1 MKTSALDYLVEFVNN
16 EKNDLWLKGVVALYL
31 NSNEVID
38 EADYVTLVDELFA
51 ENPKDSELNGK
62 LTAKSDEKNIRLI
75 SLSHE
80 SGINALAKN
89 QKIVFSNDMTV
100 LYGLNGSGKSSY
112 FRMLQGMIG
121 NILPEQIIPNIY
133 VEKPDVIKGSIDYSI
148 DKANITKVDWY
159 NSNPIDAMTSIRVF
173 DSTYSK
179 AFLGKRESDGQII
192 NPYKLYVFAQLTD
205 IIDNVKALANERIDK
220 EEKGI
225 VSPNL
230 EAFDDITKEILDKPQ
245 ISFDAISQLETV
257 AKSFD
262 SKKADELSNVEA
274 ELRLLSE
281 TNYAD
286 KKKLIETEYNQAK
299 ILKKR
304 VDDLLVSWVN
314 RINGYCEKLTE
325 YAKLK
330 EESEKNRKKIEILK
344 SLPGTKSKEWKD
356 FIQNGLA
363 ISAENEELSDC
374 CPYCHQ
380 KYDEKA
386 LEIVKAYSL
395 FINNQAEEDL
405 SRLKSELRAIIE
417 QAKTTYIKCDDF
429 KIEKLKGD
437 ADTGDSIELLV
448 NEINN
453 RLKLLSDTE
462 DEYRQIEGLTDTTS
476 SIIERVDSIISAC
489 ETELG
494 ETKELAE
501 KKEEKIEI
509 LSERKTRLVSEK
521 SIAEQID
528 TIKKFCEDKNHINLL
543 RGKVNA
549 ASSNRITRLSN
560 TAHAELL
567 TAQLTSEFDS
577 NLKSFGIVDKE
588 IELKG
593 RSSKGKQQTELV
605 MKSGNSLTQI
615 LSEGEQKAASLAL
628 FLAEISVSHNK
639 STIILDDPVNSLDHR
654 MIDRFVDSLLK
665 LENQIIVFTHNRM
678 FLDAFPGSEHGH
690 MCKNYNSRGCCSKRG
705 KHIFVYEV
713 KSEGKSQKGVVVS
726 KLDDSAK
733 TYLDEAC
740 KLLSHTPF
748 TEELKVCALLRNAI
762 DHIIDEIVF
771 NNQIP
776 RKYSMKRNAASI
788 SWDDLKKMASD
799 PCVIDTL
806 KQVYGRVPSG
816 ELHLGQVSIN
826 NPPDKT
832 ELISMHSELE
842 KILGYRPSK

>member
-330 EESEKNRKKIEILK
+330 EESEKNRKKIETLK
-344 SLPGTKSKEWKD
+344 SLPGTKSKAWKD

-395 FINNQAEEDL
+395 EESVAIYPRIVIDPEL
-405 SRLKSELRAIIE
+405 IGQLHIFPDGPEKSPYWLKQDFDGILYLDYLQERLIKDFGIMIAQEFARYDDRIVEAGCNTRLMQKYIWHANYLKS
-417 QAKTTYIKCDDF
+417 
-429 KIEKLKGD
+429 KL
-437 ADTGDSIELLV
+437 TVGDSIE
-448 NEINN
+448 N
-453 RLKLLSDTE
+453 
-462 DEYRQIEGLTDTTS
+462 
-476 SIIERVDSIISAC
+476 
-489 ETELG
+489 
-494 ETKELAE
+494 
-501 KKEEKIEI
+501 
-509 LSERKTRLVSEK
+509 
-521 SIAEQID
+521 
-528 TIKKFCEDKNHINLL
+528 
-543 RGKVNA
+543 
-549 ASSNRITRLSN
+549 
-560 TAHAELL
+560 
-567 TAQLTSEFDS
+567 
-577 NLKSFGIVDKE
+577 
-588 IELKG
+588 
-593 RSSKGKQQTELV
+593 
-605 MKSGNSLTQI
+605 
-615 LSEGEQKAASLAL
+615 
-628 FLAEISVSHNK
+628 
-639 STIILDDPVNSLDHR
+639 
-654 MIDRFVDSLLK
+654 
-665 LENQIIVFTHNRM
+665 
-678 FLDAFPGSEHGH
+678 
-690 MCKNYNSRGCCSKRG
+690 
-705 KHIFVYEV
+705 
-713 KSEGKSQKGVVVS
+713 
-726 KLDDSAK
+726 
-733 TYLDEAC
+733 DEAVR
-740 KLLSHTPF
+740 H
-748 TEELKVCALLRNAI
+748 
-762 DHIIDEIVF
+762 
-771 NNQIP
+771 
-776 RKYSMKRNAASI
+776 
-788 SWDDLKKMASD
+788 
-799 PCVIDTL
+799 
-806 KQVYGRVPSG
+806 
-816 ELHLGQVSIN
+816 
-826 NPPDKT
+826 
-832 ELISMHSELE
+832 
-842 KILGYRPSK
+842 